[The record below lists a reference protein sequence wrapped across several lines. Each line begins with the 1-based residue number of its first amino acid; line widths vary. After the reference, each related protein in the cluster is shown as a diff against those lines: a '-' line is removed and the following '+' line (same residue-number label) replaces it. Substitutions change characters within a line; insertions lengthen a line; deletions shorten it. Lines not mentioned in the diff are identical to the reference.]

1 MKEKD
6 RKRIRELAAKH
17 VELYNSDKNAE
28 RTALWKKHNM
38 CIGER
43 PTIHIELA
51 TFKNEVVTPM
61 LECEDEFARSLENDL
76 ICDFVNLEL
85 FDDDKV
91 IPPYFQVSH
100 DLKFTLFGHNINHII
115 IKKEDG
121 TELGHNIEHII
132 DDLEDDFDKITSP
145 TIYGVDTTNT
155 YKKIEMIEDVIGD
168 ILPTK
173 LVSHCLYATPTQHVV
188 HMMGMENMLYA
199 LYDYP
204 ELFKE
209 MMDRIATD
217 YIAFFKYLEEENLLL
232 QNHSYE
238 TLTQGSFCFYDEPE
252 KNSQIKTTDVWGYLD
267 SQETVGISPDM
278 FREFIFPCYKR
289 ISELYGRLSY
299 GCCEPVSTFWDD
311 IKTLNNLKKVSVSP
325 WCDEEY
331 MADQLKGS
339 GIIYLRKPNPNYL
352 GVGETLDES
361 AFREHIEKTLKT
373 AKGCNLEIAQRDV
386 YTINHNIGKVKRY
399 VEIIRESIEKI
410 W

>member
-1 MKEKD
+1 MNEKD
-6 RKRIRELAAKH
+6 RKRLRELASKH
-17 VELYNSDKNAE
+17 VELANSDKNIE
-28 RTALWKKHNM
+28 RTTLWKKHNM
-38 CIGER
+38 CLGER

-91 IPPYFQVSH
+91 VPPYFQISH
-100 DLKFTLFGHNINHII
+100 DLKFTLFGHNINHTI

-145 TIYGVDTTNT
+145 TIYGVDTANT

-209 MMDRIATD
+209 MMDRIAND
-217 YIAFFKYLEEENLLL
+217 YIAFFKYLEAENLLL

-238 TLTQGSFCFYDEPE
+238 TLTQGSLCFYDEPE
-252 KNSQIKTTDVWGYLD
+252 KHYQIKTTDMWGYLD
-267 SQETVGISPDM
+267 SQETVGMSPEM
-278 FREFIFPCYKR
+278 FHEFIFPCYKR
-289 ISELYGRLSY
+289 IADLYGRLSY
-299 GCCEPVSTFWDD
+299 GCCEPVSAFWDD
-311 IKTLNNLKKVSVSP
+311 IKTLNNLKKISVSP
-325 WCDEEY
+325 WCDEEF
-331 MADQLKGS
+331 MAEQLKNS

-352 GVGETLDES
+352 GVGKTLDEPS
-361 AFREHIEKTLKT
+361 FREHIEKTLKT

-386 YTINHNIGKVKRY
+386 YTINHDIGKVKRY
-399 VEIIRESIEKI
+399 VEIIRESIENI